1 MTEPTRQWATPY
13 GVLVT
18 ATMMEIDGKPE
29 PMIDADSTATLYGIH
44 DPEQR
49 RGFTDALRALMET
62 GGEMAPII
70 AKFGGREPPAVP
82 IPPPRDP
89 VYPTIPSDRSVDY
102 TPENV
107 SLRDITDEWV
117 SLLTDS
123 GCWFDRAGDFLI
135 LIERQIEAF
144 GQLPRPMVGLTM
156 SGIVTAMLENM
167 GEAKIDRLEP
177 AAFYALTMHDDWRA
191 AGRAW
196 LLPHRGTWVR
206 DWIGERPV
214 YRRLARLVGMVHR
227 DVPSWLKE
235 VQ

>member
-29 PMIDADSTATLYGIH
+29 PMIDAEGTATLFGIH
-44 DPEQR
+44 DPVQR
-49 RGFTDALRALMET
+49 RGFADALRALMET
-62 GGEMAPII
+62 GGDMAPVV
-70 AKFGGREPPAVP
+70 ANFGGRKPSSIP

-89 VYPTIPSDRSVDY
+89 VYPTIPSDRTIDHGAE
-102 TPENV
+102 TV

-135 LIERQIEAF
+135 LIERQIA
-144 GQLPRPMVGLTM
+144 GLASAPRPMVGVTM
-156 SGIVTAMLENM
+156 SSIVTAMLENM
-167 GEAKIDRLEP
+167 GEAELDRLEP

-206 DWIGERPV
+206 DWIGERPA
-214 YRRLARLVGMVHR
+214 YRRLARLTGMVHR

-235 VQ
+235 VR